1 METSDFFLVE
11 FVEGKIVNIDMTI
24 YVIGAF
30 GIAGITTILFLWAM
44 LTGNYKEDEHM
55 KRKPLEE
62 DEQ

>member
-1 METSDFFLVE
+1 M
-11 FVEGKIVNIDMTI
+11 EGKIVNIDMTI
-24 YVIGAF
+24 YTIGAF